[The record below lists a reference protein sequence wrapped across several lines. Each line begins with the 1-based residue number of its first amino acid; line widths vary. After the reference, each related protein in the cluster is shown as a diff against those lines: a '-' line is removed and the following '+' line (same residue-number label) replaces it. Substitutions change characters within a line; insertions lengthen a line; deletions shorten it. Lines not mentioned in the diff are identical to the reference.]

1 MSHVDPY
8 LNASHTS
15 DILPSRSPSSA
26 SLAQG
31 SKSLTR
37 NTLIRPSQQKAY
49 LSTPKAHNPLYCR
62 QGLRLLGAMCM
73 VSARSL
79 LTTCDCVNMRFY
91 RLNLGFCVNYDSN
104 YNSTSNLKQAIL
116 TKSFCCVPYHVSVPV
131 LKHYY
136 LYEIRRV
143 IWNSSAKCAV
153 QGNFAPCH
161 YRQGQNWKS

>member
-1 MSHVDPY
+1 
-8 LNASHTS
+8 
-15 DILPSRSPSSA
+15 
-26 SLAQG
+26 
-31 SKSLTR
+31 
-37 NTLIRPSQQKAY
+37 
-49 LSTPKAHNPLYCR
+49 
-62 QGLRLLGAMCM
+62 M

-91 RLNLGFCVNYDSN
+91 QLNLGFCVNYDSN

-131 LKHYY
+131 LKYYY

-143 IWNSSAKCAV
+143 IWNSFAKCAV

-161 YRQGQNWKS
+161 YRQGHNWKG

>member
-1 MSHVDPY
+1 
-8 LNASHTS
+8 
-15 DILPSRSPSSA
+15 
-26 SLAQG
+26 
-31 SKSLTR
+31 
-37 NTLIRPSQQKAY
+37 
-49 LSTPKAHNPLYCR
+49 
-62 QGLRLLGAMCM
+62 M

-153 QGNFAPCH
+153 QGNLLLAIIDKARTGKADGYGLRMFWSLIFSS
-161 YRQGQNWKS
+161 QVE

>member
-1 MSHVDPY
+1 
-8 LNASHTS
+8 
-15 DILPSRSPSSA
+15 
-26 SLAQG
+26 
-31 SKSLTR
+31 
-37 NTLIRPSQQKAY
+37 
-49 LSTPKAHNPLYCR
+49 
-62 QGLRLLGAMCM
+62 M

-91 RLNLGFCVNYDSN
+91 RLNFGFCVNYDSN

-131 LKHYY
+131 LKHHY

-143 IWNSSAKCAV
+143 IWNSFAKCAV
-153 QGNFAPCH
+153 QANFAPCH